1 MCHSV
6 EMYLPQ
12 MTRAAAEQ
20 RIGEVDFAA
29 AERERRTVEAGLGL
43 LARFRRWLPGRGG
56 KDFTREQVT
65 HG

>member
-12 MTRAAAEQ
+12 MTRSAAEQ
-20 RIGEVDFAA
+20 RIGEMDLAA
-29 AERERRTVEAGLGL
+29 AERERAAVTAGLGL
-43 LARFRRWLPGRGG
+43 WVWLKALFGRGDKG
-56 KDFTREQVT
+56 LMQEQVT